1 MARSLL
7 RQLEQIR
14 RAATYDDDIAGANT
28 SLVAEPTSSGSLEQD
43 TNIFRTLLKQM
54 KGTTNWYDD
63 PGKYFDPTNTDI
75 GNAKNKQL
83 SFASISGS
91 TLDAKTIILAVTAEN
106 GGVGYTVT
114 TGASGVLITTSTR
127 YATAANRTGLPIYAS
142 VSGTYVDELGSDN
155 VCRVDVVNMATNS
168 EIEVSPGVNLY
179 AKLHDGADFGGTGGG
194 TDVYARFYT
203 GAAPGTLATLPAG
216 ISKVGFVYPYRKRL
230 SDVEEYEWL
239 RTDFI
244 NSWEGDVELIED
256 ISNLWAFTGASND
269 DLNPAPWTN
278 IGAGYLL
285 TSNPSNLK
293 SAIDLLNDGIGSMSF
308 GVGTTYI
315 NGDTMVAESLVDLD
329 AALKAVADQI
339 AAGIGEK
346 YVESVTGSPIAK
358 NVAHTLPTAITSYT
372 PSSAG
377 GQEGKNMD
385 VYVDGQL
392 LAADTGAAGANA
404 DRDYGETTGTSVTFR
419 FDIQVGRNITY
430 VVRQ

>member
-14 RAATYDDDIAGANT
+14 RAATYDDDVASANT
-28 SLVAEPTSSGSLEQD
+28 SAVAEPTVSGSLEQD

-63 PGKYFDPTNTDI
+63 PGKYLDPTNTD
-75 GNAKNKQL
+75 GSNTANKQMSL
-83 SFASISGS
+83 ANIKGN
-91 TLDAKTIILAVTAEN
+91 TLDSKTIILAVTADN
-106 GGVGYTVT
+106 GGVGYSVS
-114 TGASGVLITTSTR
+114 TGTSGVLLTTTTR
-127 YATAANRTGLPIYAS
+127 YATAADRTGLPIYFSAG
-142 VSGTYVDELGSDN
+142 GTYIDEGADN
-155 VCRVDVVNMATNS
+155 NVVRVDVVNVATDS
-168 EIEVSPGVNLY
+168 EIVDGSGNVIFG
-179 AKLHDGADFGGTGGG
+179 KFHDGLDFGGAGTG
-194 TDVYARFYT
+194 TDAYIRFYS
-203 GAAPGTLATLPAG
+203 GSGDGTVTTLPAG
-216 ISKVGFVYPYRKRL
+216 ISKVSFVYPYRKRL

-269 DLNPAPWTN
+269 NTNPAPWTN
-278 IGAGYLL
+278 VGAGYLL

-293 SAIDLLNDGIGSMSF
+293 AAIDLLNDGIGAMNFTS
-308 GVGTTYI
+308 TTYLV
-315 NGDTMVAESLVDLD
+315 GDTDVAVSLIDLD

-346 YVESVTGSPIAK
+346 YVESVGTLITK
-358 NVAHTLPTAITSYT
+358 NTDHDISALIGSYT
-372 PSSAG
+372 PFSDG
-377 GQEGKNMD
+377 GREGKNMD
-385 VYVDGQL
+385 VYIDGQL
-392 LAADTGAAGANA
+392 LAADTGVAGADQN
-404 DRDYGETTGTSVTFR
+404 RDYAETSTTTVKFR